1 MTPPGRSTVAVDHR
15 AAERLAGRR
24 RELRQV
30 TLVWAALFLN
40 VLTFAG
46 PTLLPIPGA
55 VGQLVTQGALCGAL
69 VIALVVNARG
79 LVRVNLVLVLLTM
92 LALVSLMVSLHSEF
106 MLGSTYR
113 ACRYLV
119 FLLVLWLLTP
129 WFGRRDMLLL
139 RCHLRVLWVLL
150 GLVLVGAAVA
160 PGTAFAFQGRLSG
173 VLWPIWPTQV
183 AHYAAVLL
191 GAYALLWA
199 CRMVS
204 NRQVMIAV
212 VVAGTVLV
220 LTHTRTALM
229 ALVVGVCVAGASLFL
244 GHVRVR
250 RTSALGA
257 VVVVVVATAF
267 SPQLADWALR
277 GQTPEEASQLT
288 GRTKVWTAALR
299 TPRPQVE
306 EMFGSGVSNQSF
318 NGLPIDSNWV
328 ATYLDQGWFGLVVH
342 TSVLLVL
349 LLVAATRE
357 RGPHRAVGVFL
368 VVYCLTAS
376 FTETGLLSAT
386 PYLLDLTVAAALLAA
401 DAAGGVGGPRWRQES
416 AGWT

>member
-1 MTPPGRSTVAVDHR
+1 MMAVDLR
-15 AAERLAGRR
+15 AAERLEGRR
-24 RELRQV
+24 REVRQV
-30 TLVWAALFLN
+30 SLVWAALFLN

-46 PTLLPIPGA
+46 PSVLPIPA
-55 VGQLVTQGALCGAL
+55 PVGQVVTQGALLVAVGA
-69 VIALVVNARG
+69 ALVVNSRG
-79 LVRVNLVLVLLTM
+79 LVRVNLFLVLLCM
-92 LALVSLMVSLHSEF
+92 LATVSLMVSVHSEF

-113 ACRYLV
+113 ACRYLL
-119 FLLVLWLLTP
+119 FLMVLWLLTP

-139 RCHLRVLWVLL
+139 RCHLRVIWVVL
-150 GLVLVGAAVA
+150 GVVLAGAAVA
-160 PGTAFAFQGRLSG
+160 PGAAFGFAGRLSG

-191 GAYALLWA
+191 GAHALLWA
-199 CRMVS
+199 CRMVT
-204 NRQVMIAV
+204 NRQVVIAV
-212 VVAGTVLV
+212 VTSGTVLV
-220 LTHTRTALM
+220 LTHTRTALL
-229 ALVVGVCVAGASLFL
+229 ALLVGACVAGASLFL

-257 VVVVVVATAF
+257 VVAVVVATVF
-267 SPQLADWALR
+267 SAQLADWVLR

-288 GRTKVWTAALR
+288 GRTQVWTAALR
-299 TPRPQVE
+299 TPRTRVE

-328 ATYLDQGWFGLVVH
+328 ATYLDQGWFGVVVH
-342 TSVLLVL
+342 ASVIVVL
-349 LLVAATRE
+349 LLLAATRE
-357 RGPHRAVGVFL
+357 RGVHRAVGLFL

-386 PYLLDLTVAAALLAA
+386 PYLLDMTVAAALLAGAPA
-401 DAAGGVGGPRWRQES
+401 DVGGPRWRPEA

>member
-1 MTPPGRSTVAVDHR
+1 MVAVDHR
-15 AAERLAGRR
+15 AVERLAGRR

-46 PTLLPIPGA
+46 PTVLPIPAGW
-55 VGQLVTQGALCGAL
+55 GQMVTQGALLGAL
-69 VIALVVNARG
+69 GLALVVNARG
-79 LVRVNLVLVLLTM
+79 LVQVNLFLVLLSM
-92 LALVSLMVSLHSEF
+92 LAVVSLMVSLHSEF
-106 MLGSTYR
+106 LLGSTYR
-113 ACRYLV
+113 ACRYLL

-150 GLVLVGAAVA
+150 GVVLAGAAVA
-160 PGTAFAFQGRLSG
+160 PGVAFAFQGRLSG

-204 NRQVMIAV
+204 NRQVVIAV
-212 VVAGTVLV
+212 VTAGTVLV
-220 LTHTRTALM
+220 LTHTRTALL
-229 ALVVGVCVAGASLFL
+229 ALVVGACVAGASLFL

-257 VVVVVVATAF
+257 VVVVVVATVF
-267 SPQLADWALR
+267 SPQLADWAMR

-299 TPRPQVE
+299 APRPRVE

-318 NGLPIDSNWV
+318 NGMPIDSNWV

-342 TSVLLVL
+342 ACVLVVL

-376 FTETGLLSAT
+376 FTETGLVSAT

-401 DAAGGVGGPRWRQES
+401 GASGGVGGPRWRQEA